1 VLIRVGH
8 SADPDDAFMFW
19 ALAEGRIPTRG
30 FRFEWYVE
38 DIATLNRWA
47 RDGRLEATAL
57 SMHTY
62 PYVQERYALL
72 AQGASMGDGYGPVV
86 VAREALSLEQLRT
99 VEICIPGTSTTAFL
113 VLRMALGDVRFRELP
128 FDRILDEVGA
138 GRAEAGLLIHEGQL
152 TYSAAGLEKCLDLGE
167 WWLLETGLPLPL
179 GVMAARRDLG
189 DRIGDLAAV
198 FGDSIRAGLEHRGE
212 AMRYALR
219 FGRGLDEGLADRFVA
234 MYVNELTRDF
244 GDEGRQAVE
253 ELLRRADA
261 IGALPAP
268 ARLDVVG

>member
-1 VLIRVGH
+1 MLIRVGH

-30 FRFEWYVE
+30 FRFEWHVE

-47 RDGRLEATAL
+47 RAGRLEATAL
-57 SMHTY
+57 SIHTY
-62 PYVQERYALL
+62 PFVQEHYALL
-72 AQGASMGDGYGPVV
+72 APGASMGDGYGPIV
-86 VAREALSLEQLRT
+86 VARRALSLEQLRT
-99 VEICIPGTSTTAFL
+99 VEICVPGTSTTAFL
-113 VLRMALGDVRFRELP
+113 VLRLALGDVRFRELP
-128 FDRILDEVGA
+128 FDRILDEVRG

-152 TYSAAGLEKCLDLGE
+152 TYEAVGLEKCVDLGE

-179 GVMAARRDLG
+179 GAMVARRDLG
-189 DRIGDLAAV
+189 DRLPDLAAV
-198 FGDSIRAGLEHRGE
+198 FSASIHAGLEHRAD

-219 FGRGLDEGLADRFVA
+219 FGRGLDEQLADRFVS
-234 MYVNELTRDF
+234 MYVNELTCDF
-244 GDEGRQAVE
+244 GVEGRQAVE